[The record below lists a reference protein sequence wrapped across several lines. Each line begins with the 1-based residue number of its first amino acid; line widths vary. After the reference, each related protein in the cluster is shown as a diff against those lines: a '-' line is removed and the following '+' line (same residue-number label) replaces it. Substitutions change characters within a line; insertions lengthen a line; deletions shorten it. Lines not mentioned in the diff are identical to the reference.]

1 MSAPASAVMQKFAM
15 WWSLADSDGD
25 GRLTG
30 QDAVAFF
37 GRSGLDRKAL
47 SRVWALSDS
56 RGAGFLDYEGFVR
69 AMKLISMAQSG
80 LELSLSNLQEQETM
94 GALSAPLMEG
104 LDAVQQGPPQGS
116 DNPFEASGYMANMA
130 PAPPA
135 ASPQPAP
142 SKPRRKG
149 DQRMDMRTVTSLVDG
164 LKRIYAEKAKA
175 IEQLYKFDS
184 FYAPLLG
191 DSDFDAKPSVLLLG
205 QYSTGKTTFIKHLLG
220 REYPGAHVGPEPT
233 TDRFVVVMHGH
244 EEKRTPGNTLAVQKD
259 RPFTGLTAFGTAFL
273 SKFEGAQCDCRLLE
287 EVTLVDTPGVL
298 SGEKQRIDRSYAFID
313 VCRWFAG
320 RCDLI
325 LLLFDPHKL
334 DISDEFKEVI
344 SSLKGHEDKVRI
356 VLNKADMVTQDQ
368 LMRVYGALMFSLGKV
383 LKTPEVPRV
392 YLGSFNEPG
401 KGINA
406 ELNPGGVQFFERE
419 QAGLMKDLLDIPARS
434 CDRKVNE
441 LVKRLRYARIHTL
454 IIAHLRKQMP
464 TMMGKAKKQEQL
476 LANLEQE
483 FEKVMHEHRLPKGDF
498 PGCAGF
504 REILKSFDLSKF
516 PKPDKKTEGVLT
528 DVLENDIPALLK
540 HFDNPYGDM

>member
-1 MSAPASAVMQKFAM
+1 MAGLPSLEAAATSGRLALPPPGGGGRAPLPPPSAALAMASRVVQAWWPA
-15 WWSLADSDGD
+15 ADADGD

-37 GRSGLDRKAL
+37 GRSGLERKVL
-47 SRVWALSDS
+47 SRVWALSDVRS
-56 RGAGFLDYEGFVR
+56 QGFLDFEGFAR

-80 LELSLSNLQEQETM
+80 LELTAENLAAQEKM
-94 GALSAPLMEG
+94 GEIPPPLMEG
-104 LDAVQQGPPQGS
+104 LDNAGAPPS
-116 DNPFEASGYMANMA
+116 DNPFD
-130 PAPPA
+130 A
-135 ASPQPAP
+135 ASFVATMQPPQQPTPQPQP
-142 SKPRRKG
+142 KG
-149 DQRMDMRTVTSLVDG
+149 KKGGRMDMRTVTSLIDG
-164 LKRIYAEKAKA
+164 LKRIYSQKARA
-175 IEQLYKFDS
+175 VESLFKFDS

-233 TDRFVVVMHGH
+233 TDRFVVVMHGA

-259 RPFTGLTAFGTAFL
+259 KPFTGLTSFGTAFL
-273 SKFEGAQCDCRLLE
+273 SKFEGAQCDNRLLE

-356 VLNKADMVTQDQ
+356 VLNKADQVTQDQ
-368 LMRVYGALMFSLGKV
+368 LMRVYGAFMFSLGKV

-392 YLGSFNEPG
+392 YIGSFNEPG
-401 KGINA
+401 KGIDPTKN
-406 ELNPGGVQFFERE
+406 ETGVEFFERE
-419 QAGLMKDLLDIPARS
+419 QAALMKDLLDIPARS

-441 LVKRLRYARIHTL
+441 LVKRLRYARIHCL
-454 IIAHLRKQMP
+454 IVAHLRKQMP

-476 LANLEQE
+476 LANLEAE
-483 FEKVMHEHRLPKGDF
+483 FEKVRIEHRLPVGDF
-498 PGCAGF
+498 PGVNGF
-504 REILKSFDLSKF
+504 REILRSFDL
-516 PKPDKKTEGVLT
+516 
-528 DVLENDIPALLK
+528 A
-540 HFDNPYGDM
+540 